1 MSETTTSAVHTA
13 LAAAQSEFGKLTKQQ
28 KASTGKYSYS
38 YADLAAV
45 LETVRDVLS
54 KHELAL
60 VQDVESSITEGGHV
74 VVSVSSRLL
83 HPEGVIS
90 TGELVAPVIPDRM
103 NVMQTMGSAITYM
116 RRYQALGL
124 LGLAPE
130 DDDGAGAGNSNAQ
143 RRQAARQN
151 PPAIDNGPPLPGE
164 FGPGKDADPWP

>member
-1 MSETTTSAVHTA
+1 MMPDTNAVHAA
-13 LAAAQSEFGKLTKQQ
+13 LAAAQAEFGKLTKQQ
-28 KASTGKYSYS
+28 KASTGEYSYA

-45 LETVRDVLS
+45 LETVREVLS
-54 KHELAL
+54 KHQLAL

-74 VVSVSSRLL
+74 VIRVFSRLL
-83 HPEGVIS
+83 HPDGEIC

-103 NVMQTMGSAITYM
+103 NLMQSMGSAITYL

-130 DDDGAGAGNSNAQ
+130 DDDGASAGNSNAQ
-143 RRQAARQN
+143 RRQAARQH
-151 PPAIDNGPPLPGE
+151 PQAIDNGPPLPGE

>member
-1 MSETTTSAVHTA
+1 
-13 LAAAQSEFGKLTKQQ
+13 
-28 KASTGKYSYS
+28 
-38 YADLAAV
+38 
-45 LETVRDVLS
+45 
-54 KHELAL
+54 
-60 VQDVESSITEGGHV
+60 V

-130 DDDGAGAGNSNAQ
+130 DDDGAGAGNAK
-143 RRQAARQN
+143 RRQAARQH
-151 PPAIDNGPPLPGE
+151 AIDNGPPVPGE
-164 FGPGKDADPWP
+164 LGPGKDDDPWS